1 MRKMHWLL
9 AAGFMG
15 AVALPSAVPAAD
27 LVRVGTPEGTS
38 LPFNLLDVA
47 SQSGAFA
54 KYGIEIERQD
64 LAGSA
69 KLHPAMASGV
79 LDVAMGSGSDFL
91 FIVKGVPE
99 IAVGVFQKLPND
111 LVILSRP
118 DGPAKLSDLK
128 GTKMGVAGPGGL
140 TLWVGMSAVR
150 NEGFEPKA
158 VTYAYLGGM
167 PSIIAGLL
175 SKNVDSVVADTG
187 AAYRVE
193 TEGKGRVLALGGDVV
208 HPFIAHLVFATSDMV
223 ATRPDVLRRYL
234 KALYEAIGFEK
245 THEAETIRMT
255 SGHTGYSPEVA
266 AKVYAAETPQFTTD
280 GRFEPAAIAATKQ
293 SLIDL
298 GAVAAG
304 DMLPDD
310 KLFTEAFLPGK

>member
-1 MRKMHWLL
+1 
-9 AAGFMG
+9 
-15 AVALPSAVPAAD
+15 
-27 LVRVGTPEGTS
+27 
-38 LPFNLLDVA
+38 
-47 SQSGAFA
+47 
-54 KYGIEIERQD
+54 
-64 LAGSA
+64 
-69 KLHPAMASGV
+69 
-79 LDVAMGSGSDFL
+79 
-91 FIVKGVPE
+91 
-99 IAVGVFQKLPND
+99 
-111 LVILSRP
+111 
-118 DGPAKLSDLK
+118 
-128 GTKMGVAGPGGL
+128 
-140 TLWVGMSAVR
+140 
-150 NEGFEPKA
+150 
-158 VTYAYLGGM
+158 
-167 PSIIAGLL
+167 
-175 SKNVDSVVADTG
+175 
-187 AAYRVE
+187 
-193 TEGKGRVLALGGDVV
+193 
-208 HPFIAHLVFATSDMV
+208 MV

>member
-1 MRKMHWLL
+1 MHWLL

-158 VTYAYLGGM
+158 VTYAYLGGNAVDHRRPVVEECRQRGGRHRRGLSGRDRGQGAGIGAGWRCRASVHR
-167 PSIIAGLL
+167 PSG
-175 SKNVDSVVADTG
+175 VRDVG
-187 AAYRVE
+187 H
-193 TEGKGRVLALGGDVV
+193 GGDQ
-208 HPFIAHLVFATSDMV
+208 AGRA
-223 ATRPDVLRRYL
+223 A
-234 KALYEAIGFEK
+234 ALSE
-245 THEAETIRMT
+245 
-255 SGHTGYSPEVA
+255 
-266 AKVYAAETPQFTTD
+266 
-280 GRFEPAAIAATKQ
+280 
-293 SLIDL
+293 
-298 GAVAAG
+298 GAV
-304 DMLPDD
+304 
-310 KLFTEAFLPGK
+310 